1 MNAFGSFDK
10 VNRNNNNGGRTNLSG
25 LIGDFTDFLGLTDTQ
40 APQRGLETLQE
51 GAAAAQQNVDQSMA
65 PVNQMYIDAMQG
77 RQMGDVLNQYQQ
89 NMMGTERAASPDN
102 VQNFMNPM
110 YQRAMQSAGNEALA
124 GAGSSL
130 QSSGANNAVAN
141 SVANASTNMWQQAFQ
156 NAMADAQN
164 KQGIYGNVT
173 QANLSPSNQWAQLTA
188 DLAGAK
194 YSADTAM
201 ANAAAQVA
209 GQNTSWFGNLF

>member
-1 MNAFGSFDK
+1 MNAYGFFD
-10 VNRNNNNGGRTNLSG
+10 RNGNNDGRTSFSDLMGS
-25 LIGDFTDFLGLTDTQ
+25 FTDFWGLTDTQ
-40 APQRGLETLQE
+40 APQRGLEALQE

-89 NMMGTERAASPDN
+89 NMMGTEQAASPDN
-102 VQNFMNPM
+102 VQKFMNPM

-164 KQGIYGNVT
+164 KQGVYGNVT

-194 YSADTAM
+194 YGADTAL
-201 ANAAAQVA
+201 ANAAGQVA